1 VWHEVDLRGLYI
13 FERMVGFSVPV
24 EGQIAIIS
32 YEGIHILD
40 LRAPRIVRHDGAY
53 PEGGNLY
60 DQTQQVLS
68 YGGKRFPILGE
79 CGGAPLMRND
89 RGETLL
95 LTPMEDMLHVQDHTR
110 HALRHPYLP
119 TEPHLSPLLS
129 SYFAPG
135 DSFALSTP
143 TVLNSRD
150 DPPLDKGRWDATRE
164 A

>member
-1 VWHEVDLRGLYI
+1 MWHEVDLRGLYI

-95 LTPMEDMLHVQDHTR
+95 LTPMEDMLHVQDGDNDTILAYPFEDLSGDWR
-110 HALRHPYLP
+110 YATFSQDGDTIILGMPYDIHIFQRNR
-119 TEPHLSPLLS
+119 T
-129 SYFAPG
+129 
-135 DSFALSTP
+135 
-143 TVLNSRD
+143 
-150 DPPLDKGRWDATRE
+150 
-164 A
+164 